1 MTEDE
6 HFQFGRTSIESIY
19 RFTMMRKLFA
29 QIDSEVKESEAIM
42 HGFLKELG
50 YE

>member
-29 QIDSEVKESEAIM
+29 QIDSEVKESKVIM
-42 HGFLKELG
+42 HEFLKDLG